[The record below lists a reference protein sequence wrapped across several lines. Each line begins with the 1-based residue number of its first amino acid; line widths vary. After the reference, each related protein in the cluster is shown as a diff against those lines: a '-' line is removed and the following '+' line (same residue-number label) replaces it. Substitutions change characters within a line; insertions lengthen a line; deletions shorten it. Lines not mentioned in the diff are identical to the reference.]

1 MNERNNGRNDALLKE
16 LLNECVN
23 EKMIAGQK
31 QWIEIR
37 QDKWIDERATCFW
50 FENNE
55 LRVWFM

>member
-37 QDKWIDERATCFW
+37 QDEWIDEWATCFW